1 MKYFIF
7 IVLYYAADCFVAL
20 TCCRFH
26 PDGELFAAGASD
38 GHVKIFSVSSGTQAA
53 NLDEGGACGAIQV
66 ITFSE
71 NGYWLAVVAQGST
84 YASVWDLRKE
94 TKIKMLDI
102 GSQIDSIAW
111 DYTGQFLALAGP
123 GGLSV
128 QQYAKSTKEWLE
140 PFRSAGPTVI
150 VEWGERAQS
159 LVTMNPNGRITVVGS
174 E

>member
-1 MKYFIF
+1 M
-7 IVLYYAADCFVAL
+7 

-53 NLDEGGACGAIQV
+53 NLDEGGASDAIQA

-94 TKIKMLDI
+94 TKVKVLDI

-123 GGLSV
+123 GGLAV

-140 PFRSAGPTVI
+140 PFRSAAPTVA
-150 VEWGERAQS
+150 VEWGDRAQS
-159 LVTMNPNGRITVVGS
+159 LVTVNMEGRITIVGS